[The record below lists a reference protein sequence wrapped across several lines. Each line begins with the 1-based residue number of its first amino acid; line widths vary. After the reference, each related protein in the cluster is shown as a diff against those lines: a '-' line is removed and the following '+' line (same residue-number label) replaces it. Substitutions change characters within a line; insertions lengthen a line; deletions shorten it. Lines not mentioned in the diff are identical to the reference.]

1 MQVKFRNHFSFKT
14 WLRKI
19 IKHRFFGILLLG
31 VALLFIL
38 PLSGYTLRGAIGQ
51 SLTFTIVAL
60 GFSVLLGFS
69 GLASL
74 GTAGFAGIG
83 AYSLGLLTNDL
94 GFPFFL
100 SFIVT
105 MVFAIILGVIVGF
118 ISLRI
123 EGMYLAIIT
132 LGLSSIL
139 NQVFISIF
147 GDGTYT
153 LSRFELFGS
162 RINVPTT
169 GMIIVFVLVIIMIAV
184 ANIAKSPTG
193 RAMLAMKNSE
203 SAAQAMG
210 ISVLKYRLLAFI
222 IATVLA
228 ALGGMLYMAFER
240 NMSPSTLSQPG
251 VFNLAY
257 SLNILAAVVIGG
269 SRSIFGIFFASLFV
283 YRFDVIVNALFRGA
297 EINGNWILILS
308 GAIIILMVM
317 FYPGGFSRLALDV
330 KFKIKQFVQKTK
342 QKWKEYRYGKDPK

>member
-1 MQVKFRNHFSFKT
+1 MPPKFKHHFKIKNWLLKT
-14 WLRKI
+14 M
-19 IKHRFFGILLLG
+19 KHPFFGIIVLG
-31 VALLFIL
+31 MILLFIF

-60 GFSVLLGFS
+60 GFSILLGFS

-74 GTAGFAGIG
+74 GTAGFAGVG

-94 GFPFFL
+94 GFPFIVSL
-100 SFIVT
+100 IVT
-105 MVFAIILGVIVGF
+105 LLFAIIIGVIVGF
-118 ISLRI
+118 VSLRI

-139 NQVFISIF
+139 NQVFISMF
-147 GDGTYT
+147 GDGTYV
-153 LSRFELFGS
+153 LSRFELFGMP
-162 RINVPTT
+162 INVPMT
-169 GMIIVFVLVIIMIAV
+169 GMLIVLILVIMMMAV
-184 ANIAKSPTG
+184 SNVSKSPTG
-193 RAMLAMKNSE
+193 RAMIAMKNSE

-240 NMSPSTLSQPG
+240 NMSPSTSSQPG

-283 YRFDVIVNALFRGA
+283 YRFDVIVNALFRGV

-308 GAIIILMVM
+308 GVIIILMIM
-317 FYPGGFSRLALDV
+317 FYPGGFSRLALDA
-330 KFKIKQFVQKTK
+330 KFKFKKFFAKQKL
-342 QKWKEYRYGKDPK
+342 KWKEYRYGKDPK